1 MAMKRQV
8 IDRLLALALALP
20 LRALKQIR
28 FSLPQFPVT
37 RALLRKLGVFLVI
50 DHYYEP
56 LIDTRH
62 LADMDQPRDL
72 PGIDFDREGQA
83 ELLVQLAKAAAPD
96 LLGSA
101 DANRLGFRLDNGFF
115 EHGDADLWFRMLCHH
130 KPRRIV
136 EVGCGHS
143 TKVAMLAIE
152 QLERDEPGYH
162 CDHVCID
169 PYPAPWLAGLGIE
182 LVQSPIEQCDEALF
196 GKLESGDILFIDTSH
211 IIRPQG
217 DVLTIYLRL
226 LPRLA
231 PGVIVHIHD
240 IFLPRDYPAEW
251 VHEQQYFWNEQYLLE
266 AFLSHNRDWQV
277 MLATN
282 MMMHEQPE
290 LMAGASPFLDCQRPP
305 RSLYMRRRV

>member
-62 LADMDQPRDL
+62 LADMGQPRDL

-83 ELLVQLAKAAAPD
+83 ELLVQLAQAAAPD

-115 EHGDADLWFRMLCHH
+115 EHGDADLWLRMLCHH

-143 TKVAMLAIE
+143 TKVAMLAI
-152 QLERDEPGYH
+152 
-162 CDHVCID
+162 
-169 PYPAPWLAGLGIE
+169 
-182 LVQSPIEQCDEALF
+182 
-196 GKLESGDILFIDTSH
+196 
-211 IIRPQG
+211 
-217 DVLTIYLRL
+217 
-226 LPRLA
+226 
-231 PGVIVHIHD
+231 
-240 IFLPRDYPAEW
+240 
-251 VHEQQYFWNEQYLLE
+251 
-266 AFLSHNRDWQV
+266 
-277 MLATN
+277 N
-282 MMMHEQPE
+282 MIMHEQPE
-290 LMAGASPFLDCQRPP
+290 LMAMTVP
-305 RSLYMRRRV
+305 R